1 MLIRRSNVFIKYDYN
16 PFYFHYFSYFSN
28 KMSNEKSNENKKG
41 MASAMP
47 YSYLVT
53 LTYKGKIIT

>member
-1 MLIRRSNVFIKYDYN
+1 MSIKYLLQ
-16 PFYFHYFSYFSN
+16 PFLFSLVCLRIDSESKN
-28 KMSNEKSNENKKG
+28 KLNENKKG